1 MTKETIEQIKNN
13 PKYQE
18 LVSKRSKFAWTL
30 SIVMMVVYY
39 AFILLIAFSPE
50 TLGAKTGD
58 GMMTVGIPVGIGIIV
73 FAFALT
79 GYYVKR
85 ANSEFDGLL
94 KDVKKDVEGMK

>member
-1 MTKETIEQIKNN
+1 MTQEQVQQIQNN

-30 SIVMMVVYY
+30 TIIMLVVYY

-50 TLGAKTGD
+50 TLGASLSG
-58 GMMTVGIPVGIGIIV
+58 GMTTVGIPVGIAIIV

-79 GYYVKR
+79 GFYVKR
-85 ANSEFDGLL
+85 ANSEFDDLL
-94 KDVKKDVEGMK
+94 NEVKKDVGEMK